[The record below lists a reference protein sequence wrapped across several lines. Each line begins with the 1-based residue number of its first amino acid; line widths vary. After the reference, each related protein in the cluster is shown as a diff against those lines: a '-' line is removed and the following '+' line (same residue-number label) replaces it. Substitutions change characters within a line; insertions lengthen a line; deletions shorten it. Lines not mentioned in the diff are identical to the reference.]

1 MAQYWMS
8 QSPVRVK
15 LRQLP
20 EPGSPK
26 DDHLKRLFRNRADRI
41 TLVDVSGTRMP
52 HDHWVFKQIRT
63 GLMCAPR
70 STVASS
76 APESALAWVMN
87 QVAKKKQAT
96 TNQTSPHARMHE
108 PGKAQRGV
116 HMPWQQQLATSRLL
130 ACSVPPELSGAVLY
144 N

>member
-1 MAQYWMS
+1 M
-8 QSPVRVK
+8 RVK

-70 STVASS
+70 STVCIKCSRKRVGMGD
-76 APESALAWVMN
+76 ESGGEEEA
-87 QVAKKKQAT
+87 
-96 TNQTSPHARMHE
+96 
-108 PGKAQRGV
+108 GD
-116 HMPWQQQLATSRLL
+116 
-130 ACSVPPELSGAVLY
+130 Y
-144 N
+144 